1 MSNSKWNTLTKLML
15 GSMSLVGSIY
25 VAHVTSG
32 INYSDVGVA
41 MYSNSG
47 TALFSGLFLL
57 VALLVLSN
65 FVANRAFPSKEN
77 YLLVVFGGI
86 FLILYLAVGSL
97 ML

>member
-1 MSNSKWNTLTKLML
+1 MSNSKWNTIAKLML

-25 VAHVTSG
+25 VSSVTRG
-32 INYSDVGVA
+32 INYPDGGN
-41 MYSNSG
+41 MNSNTG

-86 FLILYLAVGSL
+86 FLILYLFVGSIL
-97 ML
+97 L

>member
-1 MSNSKWNTLTKLML
+1 ML

-25 VAHVTSG
+25 VAHITQAIG
-32 INYSDVGVA
+32 HSDVGA
-41 MYSNSG
+41 PMYSSSS
-47 TALFSGLFLL
+47 TSLFSGLFLL

-86 FLILYLAVGSL
+86 FLILYLFVGSVL
-97 ML
+97 L